1 METRTS
7 LVCSRDRERASKHE
21 AGAGRGGQLEEMERL
36 LVEEG
41 LMEGRMAVKK
51 LIFILTTMASI
62 EKF

>member
-1 METRTS
+1 M
-7 LVCSRDRERASKHE
+7 CSRARERASKHE
-21 AGAGRGGQLEEMERL
+21 AGAGGGGQLEEMERL

-41 LMEGRMAVKK
+41 LMEGRMVVKK